1 MEGDVGYRTSRGRP
15 SKVVTRSGKFGA
27 LKVELGRPRKNG
39 NKVSQL
45 TENLFFAISN
55 CNKAHPGEKFD
66 LPPSSNPTAT
76 SSSDRSS
83 DQAISKTQKVPVLPR
98 NSKWGLVRI
107 LAIFIGNTKN
117 TVPSSA
123 SPSALIKD
131 IEGPA
136 TNQEKTSAETS
147 ESKGLSIEA
156 QIKNIKAEATNIEN
170 QATNIENQATNIES
184 QIENILEEIAAAD
197 AQRGP

>member
-1 MEGDVGYRTSRGRP
+1 
-15 SKVVTRSGKFGA
+15 
-27 LKVELGRPRKNG
+27 LKVELGRLRKNG

-55 CNKAHPGEKFD
+55 CNKANPGEKFD
-66 LPPSSNPTAT
+66 LPPSINPTST

-83 DQAISKTQKVPVLPR
+83 DQAMSKTQKAPVLPR
-98 NSKWGLVRI
+98 NSRWGLARI
-107 LAIFIGNTKN
+107 ILTFIGNKKN

-123 SPSALIKD
+123 SPSALTKD
-131 IEGPA
+131 IEGLA
-136 TNQEKTSAETS
+136 TDQEKTSAETS
-147 ESKGLSIEA
+147 ESKGLGIEA

-170 QATNIENQATNIES
+170 QA
-184 QIENILEEIAAAD
+184 ENILEEIAVAD